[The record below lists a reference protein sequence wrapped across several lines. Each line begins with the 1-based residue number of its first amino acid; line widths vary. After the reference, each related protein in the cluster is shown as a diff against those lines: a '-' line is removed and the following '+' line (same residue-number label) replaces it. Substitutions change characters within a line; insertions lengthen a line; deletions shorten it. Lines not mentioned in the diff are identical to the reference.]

1 MTGVNSYN
9 NYTPTSAIGNIHLYI
24 ILLMFFAFH
33 LISRVV
39 LRSFDQPW
47 SYLLHI
53 PILYRCLPE
62 RRVAGECTYQR
73 EELRGR
79 AVPDVPVDHLF
90 HGVHK
95 SRGHGAGNVSELLCQ
110 LKRESTTL
118 YTHKHEVSEAEFNAS
133 LYISKPHVSSVLLG
147 VWFYSSS
154 SLFLALDLIVLWL
167 LLEPM
172 EEISL

>member
-1 MTGVNSYN
+1 MPTREKSGGGV
-9 NYTPTSAIGNIHLYI
+9 H
-24 ILLMFFAFH
+24 
-33 LISRVV
+33 
-39 LRSFDQPW
+39 
-47 SYLLHI
+47 
-53 PILYRCLPE
+53 LPE

-118 YTHKHEVSEAEFNAS
+118 YTHKHEVSEAEFSAS
-133 LYISKPHVSSVLLG
+133 LYISKPRVVSVLLG
-147 VWFYSSS
+147 VLFYSSS
-154 SLFLALDLIVLWL
+154 SLFLAFDLI
-167 LLEPM
+167 
-172 EEISL
+172 SYGYC